1 MILKAKF
8 GYDLLKI
15 NIFFSY
21 RLDAETMIIKKQEC
35 QQEQPK
41 RYAVEVLVKKI
52 PNSQEVFFFKLL
64 FLSLSSLPAHNVL
77 FLIYFDVFL
86 LETFLICI
94 LFRGFIFELA

>member
-1 MILKAKF
+1 
-8 GYDLLKI
+8 
-15 NIFFSY
+15 
-21 RLDAETMIIKKQEC
+21 MIIKKQEC

-94 LFRGFIFELA
+94 LFKGFHLRIGLNLLKSTLFRSYCTLV